1 MQNELAAATNG
12 DLHDEKQ
19 AREAWDNFLVK
30 LFRKVEIEGG
40 RSKLDEIRKQQ
51 QEEETIYT
59 DEVGG
64 KYIVH
69 NACECLRAVV
79 SKQSKRSP
87 KFWMIDNAC
96 ATSMYQALAP
106 QSPQPA

>member
-64 KYIVH
+64 KCIVH
-69 NACECLRAVV
+69 CAFECLECLRAVV
-79 SKQSKRSP
+79 SKQSKST
-87 KFWMIDNAC
+87 NC
-96 ATSMYQALAP
+96 
-106 QSPQPA
+106 

>member
-1 MQNELAAATNG
+1 MQKELAAA

-19 AREAWDNFLVK
+19 ARKAWDDFLVK

-59 DEVGG
+59 DEFCGRCM
-64 KYIVH
+64 YITRVS
-69 NACECLRAVV
+69 AFEC
-79 SKQSKRSP
+79 
-87 KFWMIDNAC
+87 
-96 ATSMYQALAP
+96 
-106 QSPQPA
+106 